1 MVVVVVLLLLLLLLL
16 LRLLLRL
23 LLLLLLARLLVL
35 SRSSAYSQP
44 TNSLLVCPLSLLYW
58 LCLPTKPNQTKP
70 NQVAFAIE
78 CVLKTIACKFHPGR
92 FYYDRNHGGMQGW
105 NCFDET
111 IVILSFPLV
120 KVGSF
125 VMVLRLLRLL
135 RVLKLLRALPHLQV
149 RTRTRSLARS
159 LAVCS
164 RRRSIH
170 LSLSSLSL
178 SLSLSLLLQGDRERA
193 HQGHE
198 VHRLHRHHARD
209 RLLRVRH
216 RTF

>member
-1 MVVVVVLLLLLLLLL
+1 M
-16 LRLLLRL
+16 
-23 LLLLLLARLLVL
+23 
-35 SRSSAYSQP
+35 
-44 TNSLLVCPLSLLYW
+44 
-58 LCLPTKPNQTKP
+58 
-70 NQVAFAIE
+70 AFAIE

-149 RTRTRSLARS
+149 RTRTRSLAC
-159 LAVCS
+159 CS
-164 RRRSIH
+164 RRLSIH
-170 LSLSSLSL
+170 LSLPSLSL
-178 SLSLSLLLQGDRERA
+178 SLSLPA
-193 HQGHE
+193 
-198 VHRLHRHHARD
+198 AR
-209 RLLRVRH
+209 
-216 RTF
+216 